1 MPSTHLCLNV
11 QLVFSTKDRVPNIND
26 EIIADAHAYIG
37 GVCRTLGAIPLQV
50 GGVADHVHILLGIK
64 ATHSVANLVQE
75 IKKHSNSWLQERVPG
90 FSWQEGY
97 GAFSVSPERVKGV
110 IKYIQ
115 NQEEHH
121 KAMTFEEE
129 RIMLL
134 KLAGLDFDPDKLD

>member
-1 MPSTHLCLNV
+1 MPATHLSLNV
-11 QLVFSTKDRVPNIND
+11 HLVFSTKDRAPVIRED
-26 EIIADAHAYIG
+26 IITDTHAYIG
-37 GVCRTLGAIPLQV
+37 GVVRTLGAIPLQV

-75 IKKHSNSWLQERVPG
+75 IKKHSNPWVQERVPG
-90 FSWQEGY
+90 FAWQPGY
-97 GAFSVSPERVKGV
+97 GGYSVSPERVSGV

-121 KAMTFEEE
+121 KSMSFVEE

-134 KLAGLDFDPDKLD
+134 KLAGIEFDPDKLE